1 MTMEL
6 PEGRLVRSRVVTD
19 PGEALRSALER
30 DLTGYAVLEP
40 GNALLLDAD
49 DAGVIAFDE
58 GIPVAAAHV
67 GTGRGGPPALAD
79 LAVAGPYSVE
89 LRALDRDAVVPVGE
103 DPDLR
108 VPPGIPAER
117 LAGDPGLAD
126 RTRQRA
132 PADSGPNARQGT
144 TPDDR
149 SAEPDAVAAFLEDD
163 DKIEALREQAREQ
176 ARERADEWGLSEQLE

>member
-1 MTMEL
+1 MDL
-6 PEGRLVRSRVVTD
+6 PEGRLVRSRVITD

-49 DAGVIAFDE
+49 DAGVIAFE
-58 GIPVAAAHV
+58 GGIPVAAAHV

-89 LRALDRDAVVPVGE
+89 LRALDREAVVPVGA

-117 LAGDPGLAD
+117 LAGDPDLAD
-126 RTRQRA
+126 RTRRRA
-132 PADSGPNARQGT
+132 PGDSGSNAGHGTEAEERSTGPN
-144 TPDDR
+144 
-149 SAEPDAVAAFLEDD
+149 AVAAFLEDEA
-163 DKIEALREQAREQ
+163 KIEALREQAREQ
-176 ARERADEWGLSEQLE
+176 ARHRADEWGLSDQLE